1 MNIPK
6 SKFIAHK
13 AVDQLVSVTAKNLVY
28 LMDKHRVDVASLCNA
43 TNLAVPTVNTL
54 RRGLGNPTLSTLI
67 ELANYF
73 GVSLGDFT
81 EKDLVAE
88 SYRGSSA
95 RTIPV
100 IKINEIDKF
109 LEKKLEFID
118 TYTTE
123 IDEASGPSY
132 FAVLVNNDSLSP
144 QFSPGTVLIISSEV
158 QPLDNDIVLVKVND
172 HSSCFRKLFINGERF
187 LFSSVSLENDST
199 LFSYEKYEIVGVLL
213 KAIKT
218 ISGR

>member
-123 IDEASGPSY
+123 IDEASGPSC